1 MTFACFKRSR
11 KIPYE
16 KDKLTMRERGSE
28 SSFSK
33 YLRITGGMLFGRIA
47 LFTLKDFISFSISSE
62 FVGCLNK
69 DFSFGFFR

>member
-33 YLRITGGMLFGRIA
+33 FLRITGGAMNARAIDRA
-47 LFTLKDFISFSISSE
+47 IIVE
-62 FVGCLNK
+62 N
-69 DFSFGFFR
+69 